1 MSADAERMA
10 RCRQDFAEAMALG
23 CSIPEMRRRR
33 ADLRA
38 RAHAEVKSHT
48 NALLSGPSDGSY
60 EPMQGRFEDF
70 DAPWM
75 MRD

>member
-1 MSADAERMA
+1 MSAAADRMA
-10 RCRQDFAEAMALG
+10 RCRADFADATALG

-38 RAHAEVKSHT
+38 RAQTEVNSHT
-48 NALLSGPSDGSY
+48 ETLMSGPSEASEY
-60 EPMQGRFEDF
+60 RFEDF